1 VTFRIAQPDQAE
13 EITAL
18 VNRAFL
24 VEKFFIDED
33 RVNLDKVRRC
43 FEHGRFLV
51 AEDEAGLAGCVYF
64 KPEGERAY
72 FGMLSV
78 DPSRQGSGLGKQIV
92 GAMEEYCRETGLRFL
107 DLHVVNIRTELP
119 PFYRKLGYVET
130 GTEPFPSDTETRV
143 PCYLI
148 VMSKSL

>member
-1 VTFRIAQPDQAE
+1 MTFRIAQPDQAE

-51 AEDEAGLAGCVYF
+51 AEDEADFWRVVSTSSR
-64 KPEGERAY
+64 RA
-72 FGMLSV
+72 SA
-78 DPSRQGSGLGKQIV
+78 PISECSQ
-92 GAMEEYCRETGLRFL
+92 A
-107 DLHVVNIRTELP
+107 DLN
-119 PFYRKLGYVET
+119 
-130 GTEPFPSDTETRV
+130 
-143 PCYLI
+143 
-148 VMSKSL
+148 